1 MKYVICTVLLAA
13 VLFSPLQLQPARAA
27 DGVVLSPCDEA
38 DFDSVLDSVQASGG
52 GTITFNCGGA
62 ATITFTIEKNIY
74 SPVTIDGAG
83 QITLSGGGTTSLFT
97 IISGSSLT
105 LENLTLTNG
114 AASSDGG
121 VVYNNHGTLTILN
134 STFSQNE
141 AFNLGGVIAST
152 GELDITNS
160 QFIDNQAYAGGA
172 IHVAGGDSQIAIRD
186 SLFSANEA
194 TSNLSGGGA
203 ILIDQA
209 AKLTL
214 TDSHLSAN
222 TAYDGGALLLSA
234 GTTVTVTQSTFAE
247 NIAGFGGAIVS
258 NGTRLIA
265 HDVIFDG
272 NRTTVGDGGAIWM
285 LSGDLDVVR
294 AAFEHNQ
301 AAGRGG
307 AISCFGNFFSVIESS
322 FGINQAEGPGGA
334 IYNNNCDMNLSNLTF
349 SANASTNPGSG
360 GGAIYQEG
368 SKFAMVQ
375 YATIT
380 GNTASYGAGIYN
392 DDTQGSMLNI
402 SKSIAA
408 GNPGENCHG
417 TGIQSEGYNFSSD
430 SSCSAFTQ
438 DSDVLNAELPLGAYT
453 DNGGPT
459 FTHLPLTGNQA
470 IDAIPAELC
479 GFAIDQRGEPRDL
492 GFSCESGAVERQPS
506 DGLFFLHLPM
516 VKRTP

>member
-1 MKYVICTVLLAA
+1 MKLILTSLLSFAL
-13 VLFSPLQLQPARAA
+13 LFSLFLLQPARAA
-27 DGVVLSPCDEA
+27 DGVVLAPCDEA
-38 DFDSVLDSVQASGG
+38 AFDSVLDTVQASGG
-52 GTITFNCGGA
+52 GRITFACGGA

-74 SPVTIDGAG
+74 SPLTIDGAG
-83 QITLSGGGTTSLFT
+83 LITLSGGGTTSLFT
-97 IISGSSLT
+97 VISGYALT

-121 VVYNNHGTLTILN
+121 VVYNDHGTLTILN
-134 STFSQNE
+134 STFTQNE
-141 AFNLGGVIAST
+141 AFNLGGVIASS
-152 GELDITNS
+152 GVLDITNS

-172 IHVAGGDSQIAIRD
+172 IHVAGADSQTTIRD
-186 SLFSANEA
+186 SLFSANA
-194 TSNLSGGGA
+194 ASSNLSGGGA

-209 AKLTL
+209 ANLTL
-214 TDSHLSAN
+214 TGSHLSAN

-234 GTTVTVTQSTFAE
+234 GTTVTVTQTTFAE
-247 NIAGFGGAIVS
+247 NIAGYGGAIES
-258 NGTRLIA
+258 NGTRLIV

-301 AAGRGG
+301 TAANGG
-307 AISCFGNFFSVIESS
+307 AISCYGNFFSVIESS
-322 FGINQAEGPGGA
+322 FGLNQAEGPGGA

-368 SKFAMVQ
+368 TKFAMVQ
-375 YATIT
+375 YVTIT
-380 GNTASYGAGIYN
+380 GNTASNGAGIYN
-392 DDTQGSMLNI
+392 DDTLGSMFNI
-402 SKSIAA
+402 SRSIIA
-408 GNPGENCHG
+408 GNPGENCRG

-438 DSDVLNAELPLGAYT
+438 TGDVLNASLPLGAYT

-459 FTHLPLTGNQA
+459 FTHLPLDGNQA

-492 GFSCESGAVERQPS
+492 GLNCDSGAVELQPGDEIS
-506 DGLFFLHLPM
+506 QVYLPF
-516 VKRTP
+516 VRR